1 MGQLLGITYG
11 AGILLREASRGSLQQ
26 RDIFFIGTFL
36 MVCHSC
42 IEDVLIFALFGA
54 NFWIILTL
62 RLLAALLISYL
73 LLRIFPYRKVMRT

>member
-1 MGQLLGITYG
+1 
-11 AGILLREASRGSLQQ
+11 
-26 RDIFFIGTFL
+26 

-54 NFWIILTL
+54 NFWVILTL